1 MQDGERAQTS
11 VNLAGRNIS
20 FDQRIAE
27 VIEFEGV
34 TAIRLKTAD
43 FEYGDE
49 KVGRNVLGYD
59 NQGNRLWIIED
70 HELKIG
76 RKGKKVPQS
85 FHGIY
90 ISQDGRKLKGVT
102 PSVIF
107 TIDPKTGKL
116 SEPELNR

>member
-1 MQDGERAQTS
+1 MSFE
-11 VNLAGRNIS
+11 GRKIS

-27 VIEFEGV
+27 AIELDGV

-49 KVGRNVLGYD
+49 NVGRNVLGYD
-59 NQGNRLWIIED
+59 NQGNRLWIVED

-85 FHGIY
+85 FLGIY
-90 ISQDGRKLKGVT
+90 ISQDGGKLKGVT

>member
-1 MQDGERAQTS
+1 M
-11 VNLAGRNIS
+11 
-20 FDQRIAE
+20 IAE
-27 VIEFEGV
+27 RISSHEVKIGNRTLTFTQSVYTILETDGV
-34 TAIRLKTAD
+34 VVLELLTDD
-43 FEYGDE
+43 FQAGDDN
-49 KVGRNVLGYD
+49 VGRNVLGYD
-59 NQGNRLWIIED
+59 NQGNRLWIVED

-85 FHGIY
+85 FLGIY